1 MFHLDFLTFLCRSGV
16 LSSLPKMAVG
26 FCPVGVCPLGFC
38 PSGVLS
44 QWGFFR
50 SPCSLMGISH
60 ISKND
65 FQMLLAV
72 KLVAIIDK

>member
-1 MFHLDFLTFLCRSGV
+1 
-16 LSSLPKMAVG
+16 MAVG
-26 FCPVGVCPLGFC
+26 FCPVGFCPVEFCPVGFC

-44 QWGFFR
+44 QCGFVR
-50 SPCSLMGISH
+50 SPCSLMSISH

-72 KLVAIIDK
+72 KIVAFIKK